1 MADNNKTNLISKPN
15 LKKQSFRTAKGLE
28 INKKDFKIDEKFIN
42 SKYKKLSF
50 FVRTYGCQA
59 NVVDSQVIDNILIKM
74 GFNKSLDIENADL
87 IILNTCAIREN
98 AELKVF
104 GEIGW
109 LVKKRKN
116 NLNIRVGVCGCMV
129 QQENVFDRLSKN
141 QHVDFIFGT
150 HNIDQLP
157 EIIYESYIN
166 NNKIL
171 SVKHQ
176 AENKYKI
183 LPRTIEQKHKAFV
196 TIMDGC
202 DKFCTYCIVPY
213 TRGQQIS
220 RSKEDIIDEIKHL
233 MQNGLK
239 EVTLIGQNV
248 NSYGLDFKDKKYHF
262 KDLLEDIAKLNIPR
276 IRFSTSNPWNLNKD
290 LIDVMAK
297 YDNIMP
303 YIHLPIQS
311 GDEEILKQMNRK
323 MLIKDYID
331 LVDYLREKIPDISIS
346 TDLIVG
352 FPNESSEAFRHT
364 IDLYNRIKYDN
375 AYTFIYSK
383 REGTPAA
390 KIIDHVTLTEKKKR
404 LYELDEL
411 VRKYAKE
418 ANEKFVGKVL
428 DVLVDGVS
436 KNNAKRLTGYS
447 PQWKVVNFTGDAKIG
462 DIVKVKINEASR
474 FSLSGKQ
481 VKIS

>member
-116 NLNIRVGVCGCMV
+116 NPNIRVGVCGCMV

-166 NNKIL
+166 NNRIL

-390 KIIDHVTLTEKKKR
+390 KIIDHITLTEKKKR

-481 VKIS
+481 VKN

>member
-42 SKYKKLSF
+42 NKYKKLSF

-116 NLNIRVGVCGCMV
+116 NPNIRVGVCGCMV

-220 RSKEDIIDEIKHL
+220 RSKEDIIDEIKYL

-248 NSYGLDFKDKKYHF
+248 NSYGLDFKDKTYHF

-390 KIIDHVTLTEKKKR
+390 KIIDHITLTEKKKR

-481 VKIS
+481 VKN

>member
-116 NLNIRVGVCGCMV
+116 NPNIRVGVCGCMV

-183 LPRTIEQKHKAFV
+183 LPRTIEQNHKAFV

-481 VKIS
+481 VKN

>member
-116 NLNIRVGVCGCMV
+116 NPNIRVGVCGCMV

-331 LVDYLREKIPDISIS
+331 LVDYLREKIPNISIS

-436 KNNAKRLTGYS
+436 KNNTKRLTGYS

-481 VKIS
+481 VKN

>member
-116 NLNIRVGVCGCMV
+116 NPNIRVGVCGCMV

-239 EVTLIGQNV
+239 EITLIGQNV
-248 NSYGLDFKDKKYHF
+248 NSYGLDFKDKTYHF

-390 KIIDHVTLTEKKKR
+390 KIIDHVTITEKKKR

-481 VKIS
+481 VKN

>member
-116 NLNIRVGVCGCMV
+116 NPNIRVGVCGCMV

-331 LVDYLREKIPDISIS
+331 LVDYLREKIPNISIS

-481 VKIS
+481 VKN

>member
-116 NLNIRVGVCGCMV
+116 NPNIRVGVCGCMV

-220 RSKEDIIDEIKHL
+220 RSKEDIIDEIKNL

-352 FPNESSEAFRHT
+352 FPNESSEAFKHT

-481 VKIS
+481 VKN

>member
-15 LKKQSFRTAKGLE
+15 LKKQSFRTTKGLE

-116 NLNIRVGVCGCMV
+116 NPNIRVGVCGCMV

-220 RSKEDIIDEIKHL
+220 RSKEDIIDEIKYL

-248 NSYGLDFKDKKYHF
+248 NSYGLDFKDKTYHF

>member
-116 NLNIRVGVCGCMV
+116 NPNIRVGVCGCMV

-481 VKIS
+481 VKN

>member
-42 SKYKKLSF
+42 NKYKKLSF

-116 NLNIRVGVCGCMV
+116 NPNIRVGVCGCMV

-323 MLIKDYID
+323 MLIKEYID

-481 VKIS
+481 VKN

>member
-116 NLNIRVGVCGCMV
+116 NPNIRVGVCGCMV

-447 PQWKVVNFTGDAKIG
+447 PQWKVVNFIGDAKIG

-481 VKIS
+481 VKN